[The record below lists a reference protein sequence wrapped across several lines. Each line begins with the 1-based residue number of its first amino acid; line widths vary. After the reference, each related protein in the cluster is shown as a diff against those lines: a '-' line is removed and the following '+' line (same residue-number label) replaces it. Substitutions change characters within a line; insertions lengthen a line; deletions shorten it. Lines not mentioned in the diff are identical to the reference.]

1 MGWGGEG
8 DVDGDTLWDPALS
21 QRLLFETA
29 LSQRL
34 KSLRSPAPVRECFSM
49 RYHSASSM
57 LCAVPA
63 LLASSLYHDLVAD
76 CACMFLKG

>member
-34 KSLRSPAPVRECFSM
+34 KSLRSPAPVSGVLLHALSQRLVHAVRCP
-49 RYHSASSM
+49 SAPGLFIVS
-57 LCAVPA
+57 
-63 LLASSLYHDLVAD
+63 
-76 CACMFLKG
+76 